1 MSAAEAAAATRPA
14 LRGGG
19 AAPPAPLA
27 KNATRIFGSFQL
39 HEAQEYYPMRSVVAA
54 DAASGAHYRLIYNI
68 ANRLLYPIASDLYA
82 APAFQD
88 LLNRT
93 RSGVATHWYRNFSDY
108 IGESRP
114 LFELFDL
121 AQDPQELNNVVAE
134 PAYAAVLADLQAN
147 ILAFQTKTQDDWII
161 KRVHE

>member
-1 MSAAEAAAATRPA
+1 
-14 LRGGG
+14 
-19 AAPPAPLA
+19 
-27 KNATRIFGSFQL
+27 
-39 HEAQEYYPMRSVVAA
+39 MRSVVAA
-54 DAASGAHYRLIYNI
+54 DNATGAHYRLIYNI

-93 RSGVATHWYRNFSDY
+93 RSGADTHWYRNFSAY

-114 LFELFDL
+114 LFELYDL
-121 AQDPQELNNVVAE
+121 VADPQELADVAGA
-134 PAYAAVLADLQAN
+134 PAYAAVLAALQADV
-147 ILAFQTKTQDDWII
+147 LAWQTRTQDDWLI